1 MNKSDILKIMELC
14 QSFFYRSDVNIRDR
28 FGPMNIG
35 ANSFCTGP
43 LSLNLSF
50 QQEEEIE
57 FSQDAQDTQEEEEEE
72 EHDLLSSAISEGN
85 FSLHS

>member
-1 MNKSDILKIMELC
+1 
-14 QSFFYRSDVNIRDR
+14 
-28 FGPMNIG
+28 MNIG
-35 ANSFCTGP
+35 ANSFCNGP

-50 QQEEEIE
+50 QHEEEIE

>member
-1 MNKSDILKIMELC
+1 MNKSDILKIMQLC

-35 ANSFCTGP
+35 ANSFRTGP

-50 QQEEEIE
+50 QNEEEIE
-57 FSQDAQDTQEEEEEE
+57 FSQDTQEE

>member
-1 MNKSDILKIMELC
+1 MLKF
-14 QSFFYRSDVNIRDR
+14 FFYRSDVTIRDR

-35 ANSFCTGP
+35 ANTFRTGP

-50 QQEEEIE
+50 EHKEIE
-57 FSQDAQDTQEEEEEE
+57 FSQDTQEEEEE

>member
-1 MNKSDILKIMELC
+1 MLKF
-14 QSFFYRSDVNIRDR
+14 FFYRSDVNIRDR

-35 ANSFCTGP
+35 ANTFRTGP

-50 QQEEEIE
+50 EHKEEIE
-57 FSQDAQDTQEEEEEE
+57 FSQDTQEEEE